1 MKIRIN
7 PVYGKEI
14 KLKVRSVKFAIIIF
28 LFNLML
34 GIIAITGF
42 EVMFNMHLNPYVD
55 YSGAAKVFYIL
66 ISMEIIAVMFLVP
79 AFTAG
84 SIAGER
90 EKQTL
95 DILQIGRAHV

>member
-55 YSGAAKVFYIL
+55 YSGEPQKVFYIL
-66 ISMEIIAVMFLVP
+66 ISMEIIAVMFWFRHLRLEV
-79 AFTAG
+79 
-84 SIAGER
+84 
-90 EKQTL
+90 
-95 DILQIGRAHV
+95 